1 MLSLYRCLLYLY
13 PAVYRHEY
21 GEEMAGVFTELLKTE
36 LQKEVRSEER
46 GKGLLPRGRFFLRE
60 FAGLLSGAVQEHSR
74 AIAGSNLFPPR
85 RFTMRSEFRFP
96 KATPVLM
103 TIILAGV
110 ILTIEKATA
119 IEQSLPLDYPQQL
132 PPIQPEHFT
141 FFPAMAVIFLSAY
154 AAALIG
160 WIVLFALRRSGVH
173 RLSEMPAAQRK

>member
-1 MLSLYRCLLYLY
+1 MLSLYRCLLHLY
-13 PAVYRHEY
+13 PAAYRYEY
-21 GEEMAGVFTELLKTE
+21 GDEMAGVFS
-36 LQKEVRSEER
+36 EVRSET
-46 GKGLLPRGRFFLRE
+46 GKGLLPRGKFFLRE
-60 FAGLLSGAVQEHSR
+60 FAGLLYGALLEHSR
-74 AIAGSNLFPPR
+74 AISGSDFPPR

-119 IEQSLPLDYPQQL
+119 IEESLPLAYPQQL

-154 AAALIG
+154 VAAVIG

-173 RLSEMPAAQRK
+173 RLSEMPDAPRK

>member
-1 MLSLYRCLLYLY
+1 MLSLYRCLLFLY
-13 PAVYRHEY
+13 PAAYRYEY
-21 GEEMAGVFTELLKTE
+21 GDEMAGVFR
-36 LQKEVRSEER
+36 EVRSEIWD
-46 GKGLLPRGRFFLRE
+46 KGLLARGAFFLRE
-60 FAGLLSGAVQEHSR
+60 VAGLLRGALEEHSH
-74 AIAGSNLFPPR
+74 AITGSHLSFPSR

-119 IEQSLPLDYPQQL
+119 IEESLPHAYPQQL

-154 AAALIG
+154 AAAVIG
-160 WIVLFALRRSGVH
+160 WAVLFALRRSGVH
-173 RLSEMPAAQRK
+173 RLSEMADAPPQK

>member
-13 PAVYRHEY
+13 PAAYRYEY
-21 GEEMAGVFTELLKTE
+21 GDEMAGVFCEV
-36 LQKEVRSEER
+36 LQDEQNQTSD
-46 GKGLLPRGRFFLRE
+46 KGLLQRGKFLLRE
-60 FAGLLSGAVQEHSR
+60 FGGLLHGALQEHSR
-74 AIAGSNLFPPR
+74 AIIGSNLFPSSSSSR

-119 IEQSLPLDYPQQL
+119 IEESLPLAYPQQL
-132 PPIQPEHFT
+132 PPIHPEHFT

-154 AAALIG
+154 AAAVIG
-160 WIVLFALRRSGVH
+160 WVVLFALRRSGVH
-173 RLSEMPAAQRK
+173 RLSEMPDATL

>member
-1 MLSLYRCLLYLY
+1 MLSLYRCLLLLY

-21 GEEMAGVFTELLKTE
+21 GDEMAGVFSDVLKDMQNETWN
-36 LQKEVRSEER
+36 KR
-46 GKGLLPRGRFFLRE
+46 LLPRGKLFLRE
-60 FAGLLSGAVQEHSR
+60 FAGLLCGALQEHLR
-74 AIAGSNLFPPR
+74 ATAGSHLLFPSG

-119 IEQSLPLDYPQQL
+119 IENSLPSAYPQQL
-132 PPIQPEHFT
+132 PPIQPENFT

-154 AAALIG
+154 AAAVIG
-160 WIVLFALRRSGVH
+160 WAVLFALRRSGVH
-173 RLSEMPAAQRK
+173 RLSEMQAAPPQK

>member
-13 PAVYRHEY
+13 PTAYRYEY
-21 GEEMAGVFTELLKTE
+21 GDEMAGVFR
-36 LQKEVRSEER
+36 EVRSETR
-46 GKGLLPRGRFFLRE
+46 TKGLLPRGKFFLRE
-60 FAGLLSGAVQEHSR
+60 FAGLLYGALQEHSR
-74 AIAGSNLFPPR
+74 AITGSNLFPSSSR

-119 IEQSLPLDYPQQL
+119 IEESLPLAYPQQL
-132 PPIQPEHFT
+132 PPIKPEHFT

-154 AAALIG
+154 AAAVIG
-160 WIVLFALRRSGVH
+160 WAVLFALRRSGVH
-173 RLSEMPAAQRK
+173 RLSEMPDATPRK

>member
-1 MLSLYRCLLYLY
+1 MLLLYRCLLHLY
-13 PAVYRHEY
+13 PASYRYEY
-21 GEEMAGVFTELLKTE
+21 GNEMADVFS
-36 LQKEVRSEER
+36 EVRSETHS
-46 GKGLLPRGRFFLRE
+46 KGLLPRGKFLLRE
-60 FAGLLSGAVQEHSR
+60 FAGLLYGALQEHSR
-74 AIAGSNLFPPR
+74 AIAGSNLFPSSSR

-119 IEQSLPLDYPQQL
+119 IEESLPHAYPQQL

-154 AAALIG
+154 AVAIIG
-160 WIVLFALRRSGVH
+160 WAILFALRRSGVH
-173 RLSEMPAAQRK
+173 RLSEMPDAPRK